1 MEDIERYNTALN
13 ENIDT
18 LSKIWNEDKQKIKS
32 FIYDEVDPLNFLTP
46 YKALVKAYQYSAQLI
61 NEENK

>member
-1 MEDIERYNTALN
+1 MEDIERYNNALN
-13 ENIDT
+13 ENINT
-18 LSKIWNEDKQKIKS
+18 LSNIWNEDKQKIKS

-46 YKALVKAYQYSAQLI
+46 YKALVKAYTYSAKLV